1 MAQLTISIAELAELL
16 AANQLLNHYIAD
28 FHMEGDYIS
37 FNFQTGQFFPKYIPV
52 SLLFISYSAGQ
63 LLLEISTNWMS
74 DKFMKLLPVKNNDY
88 INLKFPKLIVKL
100 HNITKQYLI
109 GILIESVSFQNGAFK
124 IKFTTRKENVDR
136 PENNNK
142 PNTEE

>member
-1 MAQLTISIAELAELL
+1 MAQLSISIAELAELL
-16 AANQLLNHYIAD
+16 AANKLLHHYITD

-37 FNFQTGQFFPKYIPV
+37 FNFHTGQFFPKYIPV
-52 SLLFISYSAGQ
+52 SLLFLSYSAGQ
-63 LLLEISTNWMS
+63 LVLDISTNWMS

-100 HNITKQYLI
+100 HKFTTKYLN
-109 GILIESVSFQNGAFK
+109 GILIEAVSFQNGAFK
-124 IKFTTRKENVDR
+124 IKFTTRREVADQSENIK
-136 PENNNK
+136 K